1 MSAAPAFE
9 ARNLV
14 IETEGPCPPARIVKD
29 VSFSVRRGE
38 VVALIGESGS
48 GKTTLALSTLG
59 YTKPGLRIASGELTL
74 AGESILRMAPLAL
87 RDLRGRRVAYLA
99 QSAAAAFNPA
109 MTVGE
114 QVLETSLLAGVLTPE
129 EARARAVELFRG
141 LDLPEPQTIGQ
152 RYPHQLSGGQLQ
164 RLMAAMALMCRP
176 DLLVLDEPTTALD
189 VTTQLGVLR
198 SFRNQIRQEGT
209 SAIYVSHDLAVVAQ
223 VADRVVVLYGGEVM
237 EEGPIGQ
244 ILSAPRH
251 EYTRRLIAAASS
263 TLVAGAPPDE
273 GTDNKRAQ
281 VALHADIRSA
291 AYGGRGLGRRGK
303 EVLSEVRLDIRDR
316 EILGVIG
323 ESGSGKSTLARV
335 VAGLLPPSS
344 GEVLLGEDV
353 LPGAMEAR
361 ARDSQRAIQF
371 VFQMADTALN
381 PKQKIREIIGRPLAF
396 YGGLTGRARDE
407 RLKEILASVELP
419 EEFAERYPSELS
431 GGQKQR
437 VNLARAL
444 AANPK
449 VLLCD
454 EVTSALDTIVA
465 ANITELLRNLK
476 DRFGVSILFIT
487 HDISRVASLA
497 DRLVVMYSGRVV
509 EQGRC
514 ADVLARPGHPYSQLL
529 ISSVPAMD
537 PRWLETQDV
546 SIDEAEAAVSAAR
559 FSGRGCPFAGRCR
572 HTIEPLCREVAPPLV
587 RFGAEHEAYCHLG
600 EAARDHIEEKG
611 DRNQR

>member
-14 IETEGPCPPARIVKD
+14 IETDGPGPPTRIVKD
-29 VSFSVRRGE
+29 VSFSVGRGE

-48 GKTTLALSTLG
+48 GKTTLALSALG

-114 QVLETSLLAGVLTPE
+114 QVLETSVLVGVLTPE
-129 EARARAVELFRG
+129 EARVRAVELFRG
-141 LDLPEPQTIGQ
+141 LDLPEPETIGQ

-164 RLMAAMALMCRP
+164 RLMASMALMCRP

-209 SAIYVSHDLAVVAQ
+209 AAIYVSHDLAVVAQ

-251 EYTRRLIAAASS
+251 DYTRRLIAAASS
-263 TLVAGAPPDE
+263 TPVASTLPDE
-273 GTDNKRAQ
+273 SADETRAQ
-281 VALHADIRSA
+281 VALHVDIRSA

-303 EVLSEVRLDIRDR
+303 EVLSDVHLDIRDR

-344 GEVLLGEDV
+344 GEVLLGDDA
-353 LPGAMEAR
+353 LPGAIEAR
-361 ARDSQRAIQF
+361 GRDSQRAIQF

-419 EEFAERYPSELS
+419 EAFAERYPGELS

-476 DRFGVSILFIT
+476 DRLGVSILFIT

-497 DRLVVMYSGRVV
+497 DRVVVMYSGRVV

-514 ADVLARPGHPYSQLL
+514 ADVLGRPGHPYSQLL

-546 SIDEAEAAVSAAR
+546 SIDEAEAAISAAR
-559 FSGRGCPFAGRCR
+559 FSGHGCPFAGRCR
-572 HTIEPLCREVAPPLV
+572 HTIESLCWDVAPPLV
-587 RFGAEHEAYCHLG
+587 RFGGGHEAYCHLV
-600 EAARDHIEEKG
+600 EPRSSLLD
-611 DRNQR
+611 